1 MPENNEEQVTK
12 VVTNLNAGVAKPIP
26 INANDAVAIAREQ
39 AAYQQTVD
47 ALNNNQNPNQA
58 TMNQGINNG
67 GNVVA
72 PTPVGQQNQQIDL
85 NQLNQVNDL
94 VKVVDVKY
102 SKKTI
107 FILLGIIAV
116 IVIIIILELPMLMGE

>member
-1 MPENNEEQVTK
+1 MQEEEQVNK

-47 ALNNNQNPNQA
+47 ALNNNQNPSDAGINQA
-58 TMNQGINNG
+58 VNNG
-67 GNVVA
+67 GNIVS
-72 PTPVGQQNQQIDL
+72 PTLVGNNEQQIDI

-116 IVIIIILELPMLMGE
+116 IIVIIILELPMLMGD

>member
-1 MPENNEEQVTK
+1 MPENEEQVTK

-47 ALNNNQNPNQA
+47 ALNNNQNPNQVN
-58 TMNQGINNG
+58 NQTVNNG
-67 GNVVA
+67 GNIVT
-72 PTPVGQQNQQIDL
+72 PTLVGKNQQQVDL
-85 NQLNQVNDL
+85 EQLNQVNDL

-107 FILLGIIAV
+107 FILLGIIAI

>member
-1 MPENNEEQVTK
+1 MPENEEQVPK

-47 ALNNNQNPNQA
+47 ALNNSSA
-58 TMNQGINNG
+58 EGTTVNQGINNG
-67 GNVVA
+67 NNIVK
-72 PTPVGQQNQQIDL
+72 PTLVGQEQQQIDL

-116 IVIIIILELPMLMGE
+116 IIVIIILELPMLMGE

>member
-1 MPENNEEQVTK
+1 MPENEEQVTK

-47 ALNNNQNPNQA
+47 ALNNNQNQTQVN
-58 TMNQGINNG
+58 NQGVNNG
-67 GNVVA
+67 GNIVA
-72 PTPVGQQNQQIDL
+72 PTLVGQNGQQQVDL

-107 FILLGIIAV
+107 FILLGIIAI

>member
-1 MPENNEEQVTK
+1 MPENEEQVTK

-47 ALNNNQNPNQA
+47 ALNNNQNNQA
-58 TMNQGINNG
+58 TINQVVNNG
-67 GNVVA
+67 GNNIVT
-72 PTPVGQQNQQIDL
+72 PTLVGKNEQQIDI

-116 IVIIIILELPMLMGE
+116 IIVIIILELPMLMGE

>member
-1 MPENNEEQVTK
+1 MPENEEQVPK

-47 ALNNNQNPNQA
+47 ALNNNSGATGATNNP
-58 TMNQGINNG
+58 GINN
-67 GNVVA
+67 VVQ
-72 PTPVGQQNQQIDL
+72 PTLVGQEQQQIDL

-107 FILLGIIAV
+107 FILVGIIA
-116 IVIIIILELPMLMGE
+116 IIIIIIILELPMLMGE

>member
-1 MPENNEEQVTK
+1 MPENEEQVPK

-47 ALNNNQNPNQA
+47 ALNNNSGATGATNNP
-58 TMNQGINNG
+58 GINNG
-67 GNVVA
+67 NNIVQ
-72 PTPVGQQNQQIDL
+72 PTLVGQEQQQIDL

-107 FILLGIIAV
+107 FILVGIIA
-116 IVIIIILELPMLMGE
+116 IIIIIIILELPMLMGE